1 VKVGQAIHLL
11 ACTCALRNVNDRPL
25 TFTSFLQIAAGRA
38 LTGKI
43 PDDLNEDDFQ
53 CYTAS
58 LSKYVR
64 KSFEPEKGVAGNWD
78 CVINSETSYLSGGAE
93 RGW

>member
-1 VKVGQAIHLL
+1 M
-11 ACTCALRNVNDRPL
+11 NDPVL
-25 TFTSFLQIAAGRA
+25 TYTSILQIAAGRA

-43 PDDLNEDDFQ
+43 PADLNEDDFQ

-64 KSFEPEKGVAGNWD
+64 RGLDPEKGVAGNWD
-78 CVINSETSYLSGGAE
+78 CVLNSETSYLSGGAE